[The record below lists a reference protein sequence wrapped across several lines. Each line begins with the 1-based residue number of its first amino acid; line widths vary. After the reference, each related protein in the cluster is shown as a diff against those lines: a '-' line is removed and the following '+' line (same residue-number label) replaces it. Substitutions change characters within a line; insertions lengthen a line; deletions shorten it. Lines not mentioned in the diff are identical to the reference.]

1 MNTARF
7 RQCFSCMPFAAVRNA
22 SASGG
27 GQDLTAVPEMSD
39 ARMGLGSETCPSI
52 VTGFGHGGCYKP
64 PRSTMFS
71 THYFVTALCLGGAV
85 LGEKPPVVPV
95 EDAPSIITALFTDG
109 NGRDS
114 RADFTAGNW
123 EFDGCA

>member
-1 MNTARF
+1 
-7 RQCFSCMPFAAVRNA
+7 
-22 SASGG
+22 
-27 GQDLTAVPEMSD
+27 
-39 ARMGLGSETCPSI
+39 
-52 VTGFGHGGCYKP
+52 
-64 PRSTMFS
+64 MFS
-71 THYFVTALCLGGAV
+71 THYFVTALCLAGAV

-123 EFDGCA
+123 EFDGFAEWPIHRIKQQGAPAQCTYRGSKSGSFQIFGSGSVEITPPQSIADVHCTV